1 MRSVMSGIPQAR
13 GASPRLANEGFAGDA
28 TFSPARWR
36 RDAKS
41 LTRRRDRPPTPA
53 TTSKSRRRT
62 PLRQSAAAPWPRRA
76 RACTCKLKRSK
87 PSFGRGK
94 IPSARPARK
103 TSLFGRRPL
112 EGRQRPKKPGPS
124 LLQAASP
131 VWRGTPVR
139 LRLPVFQGRLTGLL
153 SRSPPT
159 DTRPQARAYWA
170 SDYLCESRLSA
181 RGFFKPEPRIL
192 RQRRKIVHFRVCV
205 VCGALGPAE
214 FRR

>member
-13 GASPRLANEGFAGDA
+13 GRLRTWKHEGFAGDA
-28 TFSPARWR
+28 TLRLARWR
-36 RDAKS
+36 RDARS
-41 LTRRRDRPPTPA
+41 LTRRRDRLRESGA
-53 TTSKSRRRT
+53 GFRKAVDG
-62 PLRQSAAAPWPRRA
+62 PLERSAAAPWPRRA
-76 RACTCKLKRSK
+76 RACTRKLKQSK

-124 LLQAASP
+124 LLQVASP
-131 VWRGTPVR
+131 VWRGSPVR
-139 LRLPVFQGRLTGLL
+139 LRLPAFQGRLTGLL

-170 SDYLCESRLSA
+170 TH
-181 RGFFKPEPRIL
+181 
-192 RQRRKIVHFRVCV
+192 KIVRNAPQRKRFLQVR
-205 VCGALGPAE
+205 AKNFATASQN
-214 FRR
+214 R

>member
-1 MRSVMSGIPQAR
+1 MRRSPRALETRREVVDPPTRPPADSGDDFEKAVDERPQAVSCC
-13 GASPRLANEGFAGDA
+13 AV
-28 TFSPARWR
+28 
-36 RDAKS
+36 AKTRSS
-41 LTRRRDRPPTPA
+41 LHM
-53 TTSKSRRRT
+53 
-62 PLRQSAAAPWPRRA
+62 
-76 RACTCKLKRSK
+76 KLKRSQ
-87 PSFGRGK
+87 PSFGRGN

-131 VWRGTPVR
+131 VWRGAPVR
-139 LRLPVFQGRLTGLL
+139 LRLPAFQGRLTGLL

-170 SDYLCESRLSA
+170 NDYLFESRLGA
-181 RGFFKPEPRIL
+181 RGFLGSSHEFFCQRSQIVGARSL
-192 RQRRKIVHFRVCV
+192 RQGRSV
-205 VCGALGPAE
+205 GPAK